1 MVLAAAR
8 RYLPRMSTAKELVRT
23 RRRVFVTADTHFG
36 HEQAPEIF
44 RRPFASASD
53 MDDALIAS
61 INEVVGAKD
70 ELVHLGDFAGP
81 WGKRPDEWDAD
92 DFRRLEA
99 LRDRIVCRRIRLV
112 CGNHDPAGRKR
123 FDRLFE
129 SVDEIVSARGI
140 AGVDERIVLFH
151 YPIQQW
157 QGRPN
162 GGFHLHGHVHGH
174 AETLARRYDA
184 GVDAAPNALRPRLL
198 TEVVAELR
206 ATPPSGF
213 VRV

>member
-8 RYLPRMSTAKELVRT
+8 RYLPPMSTAKDLART
-23 RRRVFVTADTHFG
+23 KRRIFVTADTHFG
-36 HEQAPEIF
+36 HEQALANYK
-44 RRPFASASD
+44 RPFASVAE
-53 MDDALIAS
+53 MDDALVAA

-81 WGKRPDEWDAD
+81 WGKRPDEWESAD
-92 DFRRLEA
+92 FDRLET
-99 LRDRIVCRRIRLV
+99 LRDRIACRRIRLV
-112 CGNHDPAGRKR
+112 RGNHDPAGRRR

-129 SVDEIVSARGI
+129 SVDDIVSARGI
-140 AGVDERIVLFH
+140 DGVDERIVLFH

-174 AETLARRYDA
+174 AEPLARRYDA
-184 GVDAAPNALRPRLL
+184 GVDAAPNARRPRLL
-198 TEVVAELR
+198 REVVAELR
-206 ATPPSGF
+206 ATPPSGY